1 MVCGINGVT
10 YRSECE
16 AWSGK
21 ITDETKIIIFLI
33 KLLLDF
39 SSVDYPGPCQD
50 LGLLTATLGPRC
62 TRIKC
67 PPLPIPSCL
76 PIIPPG
82 ACCPVCSGSFRV
94 VYSRKQIDRALYA
107 LNNKNSYLLTLRSVL
122 KSLAALIRTSDCR
135 LSGFLTIEA
144 DIFVTVQNILEDA
157 SVIQIEACHREA
169 EKISNLISTQS
180 HRITSDLSLSALTV
194 ANMMQPEISSS
205 GRTGGCVVLTVG
217 LFLLVRLL
225 LDKNIIRGV

>member
-1 MVCGINGVT
+1 M
-10 YRSECE
+10 
-16 AWSGK
+16 
-21 ITDETKIIIFLI
+21 
-33 KLLLDF
+33 
-39 SSVDYPGPCQD
+39 GPCQD

-67 PPLPIPSCL
+67 NALPTPSCL

-82 ACCPVCSGSFRV
+82 ACCPVCSGSFRI

-107 LNNKNSYLLTLRSVL
+107 LNNQNTYLLTLRSVL

-144 DIFVTVQNILEDA
+144 DIFVTVQSDLDGA
-157 SVIQIEACHREA
+157 SEIQIEACHREA
-169 EKISNLISTQS
+169 EKIANLISTQS

-194 ANMMQPEISSS
+194 ANMMQPEVNSADTITS
-205 GRTGGCVVLTVG
+205 LLYLPIG
-217 LFLLVRLL
+217 LFLLMRLTFVNL
-225 LDKNIIRGV
+225 S